1 MRVIF
6 LGPPGAGK
14 GTQAA
19 KIREKYEVA
28 HISTGDIL
36 RANVKEGTEL
46 GRKAS
51 EYMNAGKLVPDEV
64 IIGMMKERLQERDC
78 TKGFILDGFPRTV
91 PQAEALDR
99 LLADLGLDLDA
110 TILFNVDDEI
120 VVERLSGRRMCRK
133 CGAIYHVTFHPT
145 RVEGVCDV
153 CGGEIYQRDDDRE
166 EVIRN
171 RLAVYH
177 DQTAPL
183 IDYYR
188 GKKLL
193 RDVDAGGSSD
203 AVLHV
208 LEETCGKS

>member
-46 GRKAS
+46 GLRAK
-51 EYMNAGKLVPDEV
+51 EFMNAGKLVPDEV
-64 IIGMMKERLQERDC
+64 IIGMMAQRLQESDC
-78 TKGFILDGFPRTV
+78 AKGFILDGFPRTV
-91 PQAEALDR
+91 PQAEALDE
-99 LLADLGLDLDA
+99 LLAKLGLVLDA
-110 TILFNVDDEI
+110 TILFNVDDEV

-133 CGAIYHVTFHPT
+133 CGAIYHATFHPT
-145 RVEGVCDV
+145 RTEGVCDA

-177 DQTAPL
+177 DQTSPL

-188 GKKLL
+188 GKGLL
-193 RDVDAGGSSD
+193 KDVDAGGSSD

-208 LEETCGKS
+208 LEETCSK

>member
-46 GRKAS
+46 GRKAK
-51 EYMNAGKLVPDEV
+51 EFMNAGKLVPDEV
-64 IIGMMKERLQERDC
+64 IIGMMRDRLQEPDC
-78 TKGFILDGFPRTV
+78 ANGFILDGFPRTV
-91 PQAEALDR
+91 PQAEALDQ
-99 LLADLGLDLDA
+99 LLADLNLELDA
-110 TILFNVDDEI
+110 SVLFNVDDEV

-133 CGAIYHVTFHPT
+133 CGTIYHATFHPT
-145 RVEGVCDV
+145 KVEGVCDT

-171 RLAVYH
+171 RLSVYH

-188 GKKLL
+188 EKGLL
-193 RDVDAGGSSD
+193 KDVDASGSSD
-203 AVLHV
+203 AVLQV
-208 LEETCGKS
+208 LEASCSK